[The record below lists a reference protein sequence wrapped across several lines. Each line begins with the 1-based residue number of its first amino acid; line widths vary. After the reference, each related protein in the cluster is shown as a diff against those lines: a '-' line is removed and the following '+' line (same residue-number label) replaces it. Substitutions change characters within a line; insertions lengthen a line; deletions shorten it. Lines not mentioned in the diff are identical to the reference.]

1 MTAARVLAI
10 PVRAWRRLVR
20 PLRRRYYTWRVRNQA
35 ASAGEGLR
43 VNGPSSVSRKTRIGN
58 NVHFNGM
65 RISGAGEV
73 TIGDNFHSGAECVI
87 ISEVHNY
94 EGEALPYDATRIPRP
109 VQIGDNVWLGQRVMV
124 LGGVTIGDGAIIQ
137 AGSVVVR
144 SIPPYAIAGGHPA
157 DVFGSRDVDRY
168 QRLLSERKFT

>member
-1 MTAARVLAI
+1 MRALRLLSL
-10 PVRAWRRLVR
+10 PLRAWRRIRRVS
-20 PLRRRYYTWRVRNQA
+20 RRRYYTWRVRRQA
-35 ASAGEGLR
+35 ASVGHGLR
-43 VNGPSSVSRKTRIGN
+43 VNNWSSVSRTTRLGN

-65 RISGAGEV
+65 LIMGIGEV

-87 ISEVHNY
+87 ISEVHDY

-109 VQIGDNVWLGQRVMV
+109 VHIEDNVWLGYRVMV
-124 LGGVTIGDGAIIQ
+124 LGGVTVGEGAIIQ

-157 DVFGSRDVDRY
+157 GVFGSRDVERY
-168 QRLLSERKFT
+168 RRLISEGKFT